1 MSPARHGVSKA
12 CSYRCLCPP
21 GAGLRSERSVC
32 HVDAAGVAYLCGRL
46 RGRAPVKKGEPPHL
60 ASSAGGAVFR
70 GTRRHP
76 AVSRPDFGLA
86 APAELTPSVP
96 ALRCRTYRAARLRPT
111 EEPIGPG
118 EEPHLRHARSARARS
133 RRAPRRP
140 PASSGRVTGDRAI
153 TRSARACDRHSG
165 PHRVL
170 ETLHVILAQLHRTG
184 AMPERR
190 KSRRRCISRQ
200 YHAGR
205 RRGSR
210 CSPPSALKSIGTRL
224 PSGNVVTLALCI
236 NPRSQAPVAVA
247 APSSRPTV
255 GTLDRDWSC
264 ALPLRATVRRG

>member
-1 MSPARHGVSKA
+1 VRPSPWTRAREERRTA
-12 CSYRCLCPP
+12 PP
-21 GAGLRSERSVC
+21 GIERRWGGLAGDPL
-32 HVDAAGVAYLCGRL
+32 AT
-46 RGRAPVKKGEPPHL
+46 RAVL
-60 ASSAGGAVFR
+60 DR
-70 GTRRHP
+70 T
-76 AVSRPDFGLA
+76 FGLS
-86 APAELTPSVP
+86 APAELAPSVP
-96 ALRCRTYRAARLRPT
+96 ALRCRADRAARLRP
-111 EEPIGPG
+111 EASIGPG
-118 EEPHLRHARSARARS
+118 EEPHLRHARSARPGS
-133 RRAPRRP
+133 HRAPRRAA
-140 PASSGRVTGDRAI
+140 ASGGRVTGDRAI

-200 YHAGR
+200 HHAGR